1 MPPEHS
7 AAWLDPRERDP
18 VKLLPLLV
26 PFPAERMERRPVS
39 RRVNSVGVDEPGLT
53 AAVELPDRPVQPSL
67 FDAA

>member
-39 RRVNSVGVDEPGLT
+39 RRVNSVGVDEPGDV
-53 AAVELPDRPVQPSL
+53 APRH
-67 FDAA
+67 